1 MKIFCQYSGVEYTTP
16 DFGSLQLTYVHPI
29 FSAEP
34 RTLLSR
40 AGDWASG
47 SLNEQERRLLFLA
60 LLHCTELV
68 KFKAT
73 AVPAP
78 HNVQANMES
87 LLKIVGWLH
96 GIQHPALAL
105 PSFVITPETRELQNV
120 RHWLAAWWN
129 ARKDFEDG
137 YHDYSELRKQ
147 RNRETALERLIKSS
161 SKKTE
166 DYIGMLSQWAFEA
179 SNTPLALREYWKKI
193 ICSRSTSIYAVRTVD
208 LEEIVEH
215 MEENL
220 EHGSIFAADFMKHVR
235 ILLKKNKAGLNYGL
249 GMDDDAELNY
259 KQLMQTPFQIVEG
272 DADTEA
278 ANRSIIISTAPES
291 APEARNY
298 PSRVA
303 FLRAKIAYE
312 WAQRAAEASADLEA
326 ENARKAAQEDIQA
339 ADAAADAESFIESE
353 AAEELENL

>member
-1 MKIFCQYSGVEYTTP
+1 MKIFCQYSGVEFTTP
-16 DFGSLQLTYVHPI
+16 EFSRLKLTYVHPI

-34 RTLLSR
+34 KQLVNC

-47 SLNEQERRLLFLA
+47 SLQEQERRLLFLA
-60 LLHCTELV
+60 LLHSTELV
-68 KFKAT
+68 TFKST
-73 AVPAP
+73 AVPSA

-96 GIQHPALAL
+96 SIQHPALAL
-105 PSFVITPETRELQNV
+105 PSFVITHETRELHNV

-129 ARKDFEDG
+129 ARKEFEDG
-137 YHDYSELRKQ
+137 YKDMSSLRKQ
-147 RNRETALERLIKSS
+147 RNREAALERLIKSS
-161 SKKTE
+161 SKRTD

-179 SNTPLALREYWKKI
+179 SNVPVAIREDWKKI
-193 ICSRSTSIYAVRTVD
+193 VSSRSTSIYAVRTCD

-249 GMDDDAELNY
+249 GIDDDAELNY
-259 KQLMQTPFQIVEG
+259 KQLVQTPFQIVEG
-272 DADTEA
+272 DADTEF
-278 ANRSIIISTAPES
+278 ANKQIIIATAPDSLPQE
-291 APEARNY
+291 RDY

-303 FLRAKIAYE
+303 FLRAKIAFE
-312 WAQRAAEASADLEA
+312 WAQRATEARKEMEAEAARMAVQETIDAVEA
-326 ENARKAAQEDIQA
+326 EID
-339 ADAAADAESFIESE
+339 SE
-353 AAEELENL
+353 IGDL